1 MMQLKNILHLT
12 KNLKELNLFNIIKE
26 LDLKV
31 DLVKYNL
38 SLEVNELK
46 KNLEEVSK
54 EKDFLK
60 EENEKIKQTCVN
72 LSQDML
78 LISKAIGQIYMLT
91 EKAVIENQGFAG
103 EDYCEICNQFV
114 NKKKKEEYH

>member
-12 KNLKELNLFNIIKE
+12 KNLKELNLFNIIKK

-60 EENEKIKQTCVN
+60 EENEKIKKTCAN
-72 LSQDML
+72 LSQDMV

-91 EKAVIENQGFAG
+91 EKAVIENQVFTG

>member
-12 KNLKELNLFNIIKE
+12 KNLNKLNLFNIIEK
-26 LDLKV
+26 LDLKINK
-31 DLVKYNL
+31 VKHNL
-38 SLEVNELK
+38 SLEINELK

-54 EKDFLK
+54 EKDSLK

-72 LSQDML
+72 LSHDML

-91 EKAVIENQGFAG
+91 EKAVIENQSFPG
-103 EDYCEICNQFV
+103 ECYCEICNQFV